1 MTFLFFNY
9 ISIYMM
15 MQILLIFHMFFVK
28 IYKVERGSMNKSMKK
43 IMLGIVII
51 CFLVILFDL
60 VFFLYKRQKPQDY
73 SNYFDSVNA
82 FSDISD
88 GYIGVGSNND
98 NDQNY
103 EKAKLT
109 KFDGKMEKVWEKYY
123 NRGYNSTFYNV
134 AVDDDGYVAVGSVQ
148 KDKNEKKNHTTS
160 ALIVKYDSDGK
171 EQFSRTL
178 QILEKSVF
186 KNVVVLDDGY
196 LVVGQSIYD
205 NSTLGNSS
213 EGGAILIK
221 YDKNGEILFRKNY
234 GGNKSGLY
242 NDLVVDGDYIYAV
255 GKDYGRVGIISKYR
269 LNGEYLST
277 STYQYTDTL
286 GFTGI
291 TKIDNDFVL
300 VGAKKIS
307 EDEFDHDIDG
317 LVVKY
322 NENLEKISEVLYQG
336 DGLERFNVCKKD
348 NKNNLVIVGHS
359 AILNKEKSTKEKNV
373 YRYYG
378 LLAKYK
384 SDLKEVYVEQYGD
397 GNDDYFTDV
406 VPIYERY
413 FVSGYSKYKKQGYFS
428 KFLTYSDAG
437 KMLKVK

>member
-1 MTFLFFNY
+1 
-9 ISIYMM
+9 
-15 MQILLIFHMFFVK
+15 
-28 IYKVERGSMNKSMKK
+28 MNKKMKK
-43 IMLGIVII
+43 IISFVVIF
-51 CFLVILFDL
+51 CFLIIVFDL
-60 VFFLYKRQKPQDY
+60 VFFLYKRQKGQEEH
-73 SNYFDSVNA
+73 NYFDSVNA
-82 FSDISD
+82 FSETSS

-98 NDQNY
+98 NDQSY

-109 KFDGKMEKVWEKYY
+109 KFSGKLKKTWEKLY
-123 NRGYNSTFYNV
+123 NHGYNSTFYNV
-134 AVDDDGYVAVGSVQ
+134 AVDGDAYIAVGRVERN
-148 KDKNEKKNHTTS
+148 KKEHKNKATS
-160 ALIVKYDSDGK
+160 ALIVKYNQDGD
-171 EQFSRTL
+171 EEFSRTL
-178 QILEKSVF
+178 HILDNSVF
-186 KNVVVLDDGY
+186 KNVWVVEDGY

-221 YDKNGEILFRKNY
+221 YDKNGEVLWQKNY

-269 LNGEYLST
+269 LDGEYLAT

-291 TKIDNDFVL
+291 VKIDDGFVL
-300 VGAKKIS
+300 VGAKKVN

-322 NENLEKISEVLYQG
+322 NENLEKTSEVLYRG
-336 DGLERFNVCKKD
+336 DGLERFHVVHKD
-348 NKNNLVIVGHS
+348 DKNNLVLVGHS

-406 VPIYERY
+406 VPISNRY

-428 KFLTYSDAG
+428 KFLIYSDAG
-437 KMLKVK
+437 KMLQVK